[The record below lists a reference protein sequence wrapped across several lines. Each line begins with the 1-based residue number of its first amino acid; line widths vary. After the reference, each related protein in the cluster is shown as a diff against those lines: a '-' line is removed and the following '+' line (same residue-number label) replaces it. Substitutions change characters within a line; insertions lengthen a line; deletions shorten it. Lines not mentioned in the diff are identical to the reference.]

1 MSGIRDIIRRMLGRG
16 FGKQEKEEDCGAMFI
31 VAGLGNPTKEYEK
44 TRHNVG
50 FEVIDVLADKL
61 GTSVEEKKFKGYYG
75 RGIIGGEKVILLKP
89 QTFMNLSGESV
100 RAAADFYKID
110 TDHIIIVYDDIS
122 LDVGQLR
129 IRTKGSAGGH
139 NGIKNI
145 IAHLGTQE
153 FPRIKVGVGDKPKKM
168 DLADYVLSRFSG
180 EERNIMGDAFE
191 EAARAVEMIITEGPD
206 KAMNQFNGHKGFNGH
221 ALD

>member
-1 MSGIRDIIRRMLGRG
+1 MSGFLERIKGVFHR
-16 FGKQEKEEDCGAMFI
+16 KEEDEKAMYI
-31 VAGLGNPTKEYEK
+31 IAGLGNPTKEYEK

-50 FEVIDVLADKL
+50 FEVIDVLADRL
-61 GTSVEEKKFKGYYG
+61 FTSVDEKKFKGYYG
-75 RGIIGGEKVILLKP
+75 KAVIGGEKVILLKP

-100 RAAADFYKID
+100 RAAADFYKVD
-110 TDHIIIVYDDIS
+110 PDHIIVVYDDVS

-153 FPRIKVGVGDKPKKM
+153 FPRIKVGVGAKPPKM
-168 DLADYVLSRFSG
+168 DLAAYVLSRFG
-180 EERNIMGDAFE
+180 AEEQKIMDEAFG
-191 EAARAVEMIITEGPD
+191 EAAEAAVMMMTTGAER
-206 KAMNQFNGHKGFNGH
+206 AMNHYNAKKK
-221 ALD
+221 AE